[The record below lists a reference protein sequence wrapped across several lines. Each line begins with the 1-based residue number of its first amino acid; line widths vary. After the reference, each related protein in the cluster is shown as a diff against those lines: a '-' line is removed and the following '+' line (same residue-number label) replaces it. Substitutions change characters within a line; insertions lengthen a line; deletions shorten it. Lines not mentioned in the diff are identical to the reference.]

1 MTSAVRALMRRAA
14 RHFLCDWVERLKGKT
29 TVGRCCADEG
39 LRDTRDTPSVLFTRP
54 AALVFVKTET
64 GHGGSSLTW
73 SRDFLLDRG
82 RETLGRK
89 TKTLPT
95 VPRDAQRRLL
105 SRNSGRV
112 AGVRDNGETSS
123 RRSWGRSRKRLA
135 SARVGTR
142 LQPKT
147 QFDACGGKQISLS
160 CWPCHRSLSSSSS
173 V

>member
-64 GHGGSSLTW
+64 GHGGAPGVEISCLTGNENPRPRQHAPRREGGAKH
-73 SRDFLLDRG
+73 SGARQRHCPQCPETPSDDCCRG
-82 RETLGRK
+82 TRGGL
-89 TKTLPT
+89 
-95 VPRDAQRRLL
+95 
-105 SRNSGRV
+105 
-112 AGVRDNGETSS
+112 
-123 RRSWGRSRKRLA
+123 LA
-135 SARVGTR
+135 SETTEKLRRDVLGADLERGSLRLEWARG
-142 LQPKT
+142 
-147 QFDACGGKQISLS
+147 FN